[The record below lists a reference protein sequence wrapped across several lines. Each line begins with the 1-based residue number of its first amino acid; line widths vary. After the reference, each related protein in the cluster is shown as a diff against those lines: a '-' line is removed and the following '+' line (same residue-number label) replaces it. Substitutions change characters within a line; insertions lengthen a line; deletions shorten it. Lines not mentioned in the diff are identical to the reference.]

1 MFEGKETTPFDL
13 KLVMDAMTDKLLKI
27 MKQELEPLHERMDSL
42 EHSQTNSKSR
52 RHKAPTRDYESSNSE
67 EEYGS
72 RTWRNKHHKAGV
84 DPIKGVKMQ
93 LPTFQGKSD
102 PDVYLE
108 WEKRVELIFD
118 CNDYTEEQQMRLAV
132 MQFTDYAIVWWDQIT
147 TSRRRSGEY
156 PITTWTELKGV
167 MKKCFVPSHYHCDLY
182 LKLQNLTQGTKS
194 VEDYHKEMEIAMLRA
209 DIVEDREA
217 TMARFLSGLRP
228 EIADQVEMH
237 HYVDLH
243 DMLDKAIKIERRL
256 KRRGP
261 IRHNS
266 NFQAG
271 NWRNQPFKREVS
283 PSSAFPLT
291 KQGGTTKESLRP
303 NATSSKPPSRGDG
316 RPTHEVSNVRNRDT
330 KCFKCQ
336 GFGHIASQCPNQRV
350 MLMLPNGEVQTDEED
365 EYEDIPP
372 LVEEDEEFEEI
383 PAHGKVGMVARRA
396 LTTQAGR
403 DDLQRENIFYSRCH
417 VMDKL
422 CSLVIDPGSCTN
434 VASALMVER
443 LNLPTSDHPRPYKLQ
458 WLNNSG
464 EVRVHKQVLLNFA
477 IGRYKDDVLCDVV
490 PMQATHIILGRPW
503 QFDKRVIFYGFLNKY
518 SFVHNTKKITL
529 APLTPQQVHDDQ
541 IGLQKEYDM
550 HCDNK
555 KKILHD
561 TKSKMA
567 EPSSHKIDTSHS
579 AIEGKKERKSI
590 MLARTRDVRKALHSN
605 QILLILFCKESL
617 LTNELGASLPS
628 AIANLLQEYQ
638 DVFPEDIPNGL
649 PPLRGIE
656 HQIDFI
662 PGSSLPN
669 KAPYRTNPEETKE
682 QQRQVEDLLSKGWI
696 QESLSPCAVPV
707 LLVPKKDRGWRMCT
721 DCRAINAITVKY
733 RHPIPRLDDMLDEL
747 HGAIIFTKIDLK
759 SGYHQIRMKEGDE
772 WKIAFKTKHVYFDD
786 ILIYSKSAEEHAV
799 HVRMV
804 LDAFRKASLY
814 ANLKKC
820 IGAVLIQE
828 GKPVAYFSEKLNGA
842 SLNYS
847 TYDKELMALVGK
859 TNVVADALSRRY
871 TLITTLDT
879 KLLGFEFIKDL
890 YAADLDFGEIFTTL
904 PRVTREHYSMSQ
916 GFLYYKGKLCIP
928 MCSMRLLLVREAYG
942 GGLMGHFGVAKT
954 LSILQEHFYW
964 PRMKRDV
971 ERHTQRCVTCHQA
984 KSKVHPYGL
993 YTPLPIPHEP
1003 WVDLSMDFVLGL
1015 PRTRQGHDSIYVVVD
1030 RFSKMAHFIPC
1041 HKTDDAKHVADLFF
1055 RDIVRLHWVPHLSP
1069 LPISERVNLDGKKKA
1084 EFVRDLHTKARANIE
1099 KRTLQ
1104 YIQSANKG
1112 RRKMVFEPGDWV
1124 WIHMRKERFPIQRR
1138 NKLLPRG
1145 DGPFQVVE
1153 RINDNA
1159 YKLDLPGMEQEQ
1171 PPTDYSL
1178 MFTAMKNELRRVSE
1192 QQMEELRTRFDELSQ
1207 SLTRGSRSRS
1217 HNRSAHGNRGTNSE
1231 DYLGSEDDERA
1242 ERPKRDI
1249 GEIVSDD
1256 DDCEEVPGLIKGD
1269 CLEDDSAEEDCSP
1282 TQGEVG
1288 YLVAR
1293 RVLTAR
1299 VKEDEQLQRE
1309 NLFYTRCKLG
1319 DKVCSLIIDGGSCTN
1334 VASLLMV
1341 ENLGLPTTRHPHL
1354 YRLQWLSDDGELQ

>member
-1 MFEGKETTPFDL
+1 MSEGKETTPFDI

-27 MKQELEPLHERMDSL
+27 MKQELEPLHERLDSL

-72 RTWRNKHHKAGV
+72 RTWRNKHRKAGV

-132 MQFTDYAIVWWDQIT
+132 MQFTNYAIVWWDQIT

-167 MKKCFVPSHYHCDLY
+167 MKKRFVPSHYHRDLY
-182 LKLQNLTQGTKS
+182 LKLQNLTQGTNS

-256 KRRGP
+256 KRRG
-261 IRHNS
+261 
-266 NFQAG
+266 
-271 NWRNQPFKREVS
+271 
-283 PSSAFPLT
+283 
-291 KQGGTTKESLRP
+291 
-303 NATSSKPPSRGDG
+303 
-316 RPTHEVSNVRNRDT
+316 
-330 KCFKCQ
+330 
-336 GFGHIASQCPNQRV
+336 FGHIASQCPNQRV

-365 EYEDIPP
+365 ACEDMPP
-372 LVEEDEEFEEI
+372 LVKEDEEFEEI

-396 LTTQAGR
+396 LTTQVGR

-434 VASALMVER
+434 VASAFMLER

-464 EVRVHKQVLLNFA
+464 E
-477 IGRYKDDVLCDVV
+477 
-490 PMQATHIILGRPW
+490 
-503 QFDKRVIFYGFLNKY
+503 
-518 SFVHNTKKITL
+518 ITL
-529 APLTPQQVHDDQ
+529 APLTPQQVHEDQ

-555 KKILHD
+555 KKNLHD

-605 QILLILFCKESL
+605 QILLILFFKESL

-662 PGSSLPN
+662 PGSSLPT

-707 LLVPKKDRGWRMCT
+707 LLVPKKDGGWRMCT

-759 SGYHQIRMKEGDE
+759 S
-772 WKIAFKTKHVYFDD
+772 
-786 ILIYSKSAEEHAV
+786 
-799 HVRMV
+799 
-804 LDAFRKASLY
+804 
-814 ANLKKC
+814 

-847 TYDKELMALVGK
+847 TYDKELMALVRALQTWQHYLRPREFILHTDHESLKHIKSQTKLSKRHARWVAFIDSFAFVIKYKVGK

-904 PRVTREHYSMSQ
+904 PRVTCEHYSMSQ

-928 MCSMRLLLVREAYG
+928 MCSMRLLLVREAHG

-1003 WVDLSMDFVLGL
+1003 YVDLSMDFVLGL
-1015 PRTRQGHDSIYVVVD
+1015 PRTRQGHDSIYEVVD

-1055 RDIVRLHWVPHLSP
+1055 RDIVRLHGVPRTIVSDRDNITSWEDCLPHVEFAYNRTVHTSTQFSPFEIVYGFNPLTPLDLSP

-1112 RRKMVFEPGDWV
+1112 RHKMVFEPGDWV
-1124 WIHMRKERFPIQRR
+1124 WIYMRKKCFPNQRR

-1159 YKLDLPGMEQEQ
+1159 YKLDFPCEYGVHATFNVADLSPFHA
-1171 PPTDYSL
+1171 D
-1178 MFTAMKNELRRVSE
+1178 
-1192 QQMEELRTRFDELSQ
+1192 DELD
-1207 SLTRGSRSRS
+1207 L
-1217 HNRSAHGNRGTNSE
+1217 GTNRLQEEGIDEGLKAGQTQVAQVIQVPSGPVTRARAKKMRESLQALVSTIQGRIGDDLKIIEGLENE
-1231 DYLGSEDDERA
+1231 DSKLYTLLQVEDPPA
-1242 ERPKRDI
+1242 P
-1249 GEIVSDD
+1249 
-1256 DDCEEVPGLIKGD
+1256 
-1269 CLEDDSAEEDCSP
+1269 
-1282 TQGEVG
+1282 
-1288 YLVAR
+1288 
-1293 RVLTAR
+1293 
-1299 VKEDEQLQRE
+1299 
-1309 NLFYTRCKLG
+1309 
-1319 DKVCSLIIDGGSCTN
+1319 
-1334 VASLLMV
+1334 VAS
-1341 ENLGLPTTRHPHL
+1341 
-1354 YRLQWLSDDGELQ
+1354 

>member
-1 MFEGKETTPFDL
+1 MSEGKETTPFDI

-72 RTWRNKHHKAGV
+72 RTWRNKHRKAGV

-167 MKKCFVPSHYHCDLY
+167 MKKRFVPSHYHRDLY

-256 KRRGP
+256 KRRG
-261 IRHNS
+261 
-266 NFQAG
+266 
-271 NWRNQPFKREVS
+271 
-283 PSSAFPLT
+283 
-291 KQGGTTKESLRP
+291 
-303 NATSSKPPSRGDG
+303 
-316 RPTHEVSNVRNRDT
+316 
-330 KCFKCQ
+330 
-336 GFGHIASQCPNQRV
+336 FGHIASQCPNQRV

-365 EYEDIPP
+365 ECEDMPP

-396 LTTQAGR
+396 LTTQAG
-403 DDLQRENIFYSRCH
+403 
-417 VMDKL
+417 
-422 CSLVIDPGSCTN
+422 SCTN

-443 LNLPTSDHPRPYKLQ
+443 LNLPTNDHPRPYKLQ

-464 EVRVHKQVLLNFA
+464 E
-477 IGRYKDDVLCDVV
+477 
-490 PMQATHIILGRPW
+490 
-503 QFDKRVIFYGFLNKY
+503 
-518 SFVHNTKKITL
+518 
-529 APLTPQQVHDDQ
+529 
-541 IGLQKEYDM
+541 
-550 HCDNK
+550 
-555 KKILHD
+555 
-561 TKSKMA
+561 
-567 EPSSHKIDTSHS
+567 
-579 AIEGKKERKSI
+579 
-590 MLARTRDVRKALHSN
+590 
-605 QILLILFCKESL
+605 
-617 LTNELGASLPS
+617 
-628 AIANLLQEYQ
+628 EYQ

-696 QESLSPCAVPV
+696 QESLSPCVVPV
-707 LLVPKKDRGWRMCT
+707 LLVPKKDGGWRMCT

-733 RHPIPRLDDMLDEL
+733 RHPIPRLDDMLDKL

-772 WKIAFKTKHVYFDD
+772 WKTAFKTKHG
-786 ILIYSKSAEEHAV
+786 
-799 HVRMV
+799 
-804 LDAFRKASLY
+804 
-814 ANLKKC
+814 
-820 IGAVLIQE
+820 IGVVLIQE

-847 TYDKELMALVGK
+847 TYDKELMALVRALQTWQHYLRPREFILHTDHESLKHIKSQTKLSKRHARWVAFIDSFVFVIKYKVGK

-890 YAADLDFGEIFTTL
+890 YTADLDFGEIFTTL

-928 MCSMRLLLVREAYG
+928 MCSMRLLLVREAHG

-964 PRMKRDV
+964 SRMKSDV
-971 ERHTQRCVTCHQA
+971 ERHTQ
-984 KSKVHPYGL
+984 
-993 YTPLPIPHEP
+993 
-1003 WVDLSMDFVLGL
+1003 
-1015 PRTRQGHDSIYVVVD
+1015 RTRQGHDSIYVVVD

-1055 RDIVRLHWVPHLSP
+1055 RDIVRLHGVPRTIVS
-1069 LPISERVNLDGKKKA
+1069 D
-1084 EFVRDLHTKARANIE
+1084 RDDTTRDMDQQQA
-1099 KRTLQ
+1099 T
-1104 YIQSANKG
+1104 
-1112 RRKMVFEPGDWV
+1112 
-1124 WIHMRKERFPIQRR
+1124 
-1138 NKLLPRG
+1138 
-1145 DGPFQVVE
+1145 
-1153 RINDNA
+1153 
-1159 YKLDLPGMEQEQ
+1159 
-1171 PPTDYSL
+1171 TDYSL
-1178 MFTAMKNELRRVSE
+1178 LFTAMKNELRRISE
-1192 QQMEELRTRFDELSQ
+1192 QQMEELHTRFDELSK

-1217 HNRSAHGNRGTNSE
+1217 HNRSNHGTKEVHSE
-1231 DYLGSEDDERA
+1231 DYSASEDE
-1242 ERPKRDI
+1242 ERPERPRRDTPKNELKGLKI
-1249 GEIVSDD
+1249 QHVLLDVAELDKALPSSMIALLQEFEDVFSD
-1256 DDCEEVPGLIKGD
+1256 EVLD
-1269 CLEDDSAEEDCSP
+1269 
-1282 TQGEVG
+1282 
-1288 YLVAR
+1288 
-1293 RVLTAR
+1293 
-1299 VKEDEQLQRE
+1299 
-1309 NLFYTRCKLG
+1309 
-1319 DKVCSLIIDGGSCTN
+1319 
-1334 VASLLMV
+1334 
-1341 ENLGLPTTRHPHL
+1341 GLPFIRGIEH
-1354 YRLQWLSDDGELQ
+1354 

>member
-1 MFEGKETTPFDL
+1 MSEGKETTPFDI
-13 KLVMDAMTDKLLKI
+13 KLVMEAMTDKLLKL
-27 MKQELEPLHERMDSL
+27 MKQELEPLHERMDSF

-72 RTWRNKHHKAGV
+72 RTWKNKHRKAGV

-156 PITTWTELKGV
+156 PITTWTELRGV
-167 MKKCFVPSHYHCDLY
+167 MKKRFVPSHYHRDLY
-182 LKLQNLTQGTKS
+182 LKLQNLTQGAKS

-256 KRRGP
+256 KRR
-261 IRHNS
+261 
-266 NFQAG
+266 
-271 NWRNQPFKREVS
+271 VS
-283 PSSAFPLT
+283 
-291 KQGGTTKESLRP
+291 
-303 NATSSKPPSRGDG
+303 
-316 RPTHEVSNVRNRDT
+316 
-330 KCFKCQ
+330 
-336 GFGHIASQCPNQRV
+336 RV

-365 EYEDIPP
+365 ECEDMPP

-383 PAHGKVGMVARRA
+383 PAHGKVGMVA
-396 LTTQAGR
+396 
-403 DDLQRENIFYSRCH
+403 
-417 VMDKL
+417 
-422 CSLVIDPGSCTN
+422 SLVIDPGSCTN
-434 VASALMVER
+434 VAGALMVER
-443 LNLPTSDHPRPYKLQ
+443 LSMPTSDHPRPYKLQ

-464 EVRVHKQVLLNFA
+464 EVRVHKQVLINFA

-503 QFDKRVIFYGFLNKY
+503 QFDKRVIFDGFLNKY

-529 APLTPQQVHDDQ
+529 APLTPQQVHEDQ

-555 KKILHD
+555 KKNLHD

-628 AIANLLQEYQ
+628 AIADLLQEYQ

-669 KAPYRTNPEETKE
+669 KAPYRTNPAETKE
-682 QQRQVEDLLSKGWI
+682 QQRQVEDLLGKGWI

-707 LLVPKKDRGWRMCT
+707 LLVPKKDGGWRMCT

-772 WKIAFKTKHVYFDD
+772 WKTAFKTKHG
-786 ILIYSKSAEEHAV
+786 
-799 HVRMV
+799 
-804 LDAFRKASLY
+804 
-814 ANLKKC
+814 

-847 TYDKELMALVGK
+847 TYDKELMALVRSLQTWQHYLRPREFVLHTDHESLKHIKSQTKLSKWHARWVAFIDSFVFVIKYKVGK

-871 TLITTLDT
+871 TLITTLDA

-928 MCSMRLLLVREAYG
+928 MCSMRLLLVREAHG

-971 ERHTQRCVTCHQA
+971 ERHTQ
-984 KSKVHPYGL
+984 
-993 YTPLPIPHEP
+993 
-1003 WVDLSMDFVLGL
+1003 
-1015 PRTRQGHDSIYVVVD
+1015 RTRQGHDSIYVVVD

-1055 RDIVRLHWVPHLSP
+1055 RDIVRLHGVPRTIVSDRDNIKTWEDCLPHVEFAYNRTVHTSTQFSPFEIVYGFNPLTPLDLSP

-1084 EFVRDLHTKARANIE
+1084 ELVRDLHTKARANIE

-1112 RRKMVFEPGDWV
+1112 RRQMVFEPGDWV
-1124 WIHMRKERFPIQRR
+1124 WIHMRKERFPNQRR

-1159 YKLDLPGMEQEQ
+1159 YKLDLPGEYGVRATFNVADLS
-1171 PPTDYSL
+1171 PFHAD
-1178 MFTAMKNELRRVSE
+1178 
-1192 QQMEELRTRFDELSQ
+1192 DELD
-1207 SLTRGSRSRS
+1207 L
-1217 HNRSAHGNRGTNSE
+1217 GTNRLREEGIDEGLKAGQTQVAQVIQVPRGPVTRARAKKMRESLQALVSTIQGRIGDDLKIIEGLENE
-1231 DYLGSEDDERA
+1231 DSKIYTLLQVEDPPA
-1242 ERPKRDI
+1242 P
-1249 GEIVSDD
+1249 
-1256 DDCEEVPGLIKGD
+1256 
-1269 CLEDDSAEEDCSP
+1269 
-1282 TQGEVG
+1282 
-1288 YLVAR
+1288 
-1293 RVLTAR
+1293 
-1299 VKEDEQLQRE
+1299 
-1309 NLFYTRCKLG
+1309 
-1319 DKVCSLIIDGGSCTN
+1319 
-1334 VASLLMV
+1334 VAS
-1341 ENLGLPTTRHPHL
+1341 
-1354 YRLQWLSDDGELQ
+1354 

>member
-1 MFEGKETTPFDL
+1 MSEGKETTPFDI

-72 RTWRNKHHKAGV
+72 RTWRNKHRKAGV

-167 MKKCFVPSHYHCDLY
+167 MKKRFVPSHYLRDLY

-256 KRRGP
+256 KRRG
-261 IRHNS
+261 
-266 NFQAG
+266 
-271 NWRNQPFKREVS
+271 
-283 PSSAFPLT
+283 
-291 KQGGTTKESLRP
+291 GTTKESLRP

-316 RPTHEVSNVRNRDT
+316 RPTHEVSKVRNRDT

-365 EYEDIPP
+365 ECEDMPP

-464 EVRVHKQVLLNFA
+464 E
-477 IGRYKDDVLCDVV
+477 
-490 PMQATHIILGRPW
+490 
-503 QFDKRVIFYGFLNKY
+503 
-518 SFVHNTKKITL
+518 
-529 APLTPQQVHDDQ
+529 
-541 IGLQKEYDM
+541 
-550 HCDNK
+550 
-555 KKILHD
+555 
-561 TKSKMA
+561 
-567 EPSSHKIDTSHS
+567 
-579 AIEGKKERKSI
+579 
-590 MLARTRDVRKALHSN
+590 
-605 QILLILFCKESL
+605 
-617 LTNELGASLPS
+617 
-628 AIANLLQEYQ
+628 EYQ

-707 LLVPKKDRGWRMCT
+707 LLVPKKDGGWRMCT

-733 RHPIPRLDDMLDEL
+733 RHPIARLDDMLDEL

-759 SGYHQIRMKEGDE
+759 SGYHQIRMKEGVE
-772 WKIAFKTKHVYFDD
+772 WKTAFKTKHG
-786 ILIYSKSAEEHAV
+786 
-799 HVRMV
+799 
-804 LDAFRKASLY
+804 
-814 ANLKKC
+814 

-847 TYDKELMALVGK
+847 TYDKELMALVRALQTWQHYLGPREFILHTDHESLKHIKSQTKLSKRHARWVAFIDSFAFVIKYKVGK
-859 TNVVADALSRRY
+859 TNVVADALSRR
-871 TLITTLDT
+871 
-879 KLLGFEFIKDL
+879 
-890 YAADLDFGEIFTTL
+890 
-904 PRVTREHYSMSQ
+904 
-916 GFLYYKGKLCIP
+916 
-928 MCSMRLLLVREAYG
+928 EAHG

-971 ERHTQRCVTCHQA
+971 ERHTQR
-984 KSKVHPYGL
+984 
-993 YTPLPIPHEP
+993 
-1003 WVDLSMDFVLGL
+1003 
-1015 PRTRQGHDSIYVVVD
+1015 TRQGHDSIYVVVD
-1030 RFSKMAHFIPC
+1030 RFSKMAHFVPC
-1041 HKTDDAKHVADLFF
+1041 RKTDDAKHVADLFF
-1055 RDIVRLHWVPHLSP
+1055 RDIVRLHGVPRTIVSDRD
-1069 LPISERVNLDGKKKA
+1069 RVNLDGKKKA
-1084 EFVRDLHTKARANIE
+1084 EFMRDLHTKARANIE

-1112 RRKMVFEPGDWV
+1112 RRKMVFEPGEYGVHATFNVAD
-1124 WIHMRKERFPIQRR
+1124 
-1138 NKLLPRG
+1138 LS
-1145 DGPFQVVE
+1145 PFHADDE
-1153 RINDNA
+1153 
-1159 YKLDLPGMEQEQ
+1159 LDLGTNRLQEEGIDEGLKSGQ
-1171 PPTDYSL
+1171 TQVAQVIQVPSGPVTRARAKKMRESLQALVSTIQGRIGDDLKIIEGLENEDSKLYTLLQVEDPPT
-1178 MFTAMKNELRRVSE
+1178 
-1192 QQMEELRTRFDELSQ
+1192 
-1207 SLTRGSRSRS
+1207 
-1217 HNRSAHGNRGTNSE
+1217 
-1231 DYLGSEDDERA
+1231 
-1242 ERPKRDI
+1242 P
-1249 GEIVSDD
+1249 
-1256 DDCEEVPGLIKGD
+1256 
-1269 CLEDDSAEEDCSP
+1269 
-1282 TQGEVG
+1282 
-1288 YLVAR
+1288 
-1293 RVLTAR
+1293 
-1299 VKEDEQLQRE
+1299 
-1309 NLFYTRCKLG
+1309 
-1319 DKVCSLIIDGGSCTN
+1319 
-1334 VASLLMV
+1334 VAS
-1341 ENLGLPTTRHPHL
+1341 
-1354 YRLQWLSDDGELQ
+1354 

>member
-1 MFEGKETTPFDL
+1 MSEGKETTPFDI
-13 KLVMDAMTDKLLKI
+13 KLVMEAMTDKLLKL

-52 RHKAPTRDYESSNSE
+52 RHKAPTRDYESFNSE

-72 RTWRNKHHKAGV
+72 RTWKNKHRKAGV

-147 TSRRRSGEY
+147 TGRRRSGEY

-167 MKKCFVPSHYHCDLY
+167 MKKRFVPSHYHRDLY
-182 LKLQNLTQGTKS
+182 LKLQNLTQGAKS

-261 IRHNS
+261 IRQNS
-266 NFQAG
+266 NFQVG

-283 PSSAFPLT
+283 PSSAFPLA

-303 NATSSKPPSRGDG
+303 NAPSSKPPSRGDG
-316 RPTHEVSNVRNRDT
+316 RPTHEVSKVRYRDT

-350 MLMLPNGEVQTDEED
+350 MLILPNGEVQTDEED
-365 EYEDIPP
+365 ECEDMPP
-372 LVEEDEEFEEI
+372 LVEDEEEFEEI

-396 LTTQAGR
+396 LTTQASR
-403 DDLQRENIFYSRCH
+403 DDLQQENIFYSRCH

-443 LNLPTSDHPRPYKLQ
+443 LTLPTSDHPRPYKLQ

-464 EVRVHKQVLLNFA
+464 EVRVHKQVLINFA

-490 PMQATHIILGRPW
+490 PMQATHIILGRSW

-529 APLTPQQVHDDQ
+529 APLTPQQVHEDQ
-541 IGLQKEYDM
+541 LGLQKEYDM

-555 KKILHD
+555 KKNLHD

-628 AIANLLQEYQ
+628 AIATLLQEYQ

-682 QQRQVEDLLSKGWI
+682 QQRQVEDLLGKGWI
-696 QESLSPCAVPV
+696 QESLSPCVVPV
-707 LLVPKKDRGWRMCT
+707 LLVPKKDGGWRMCT

-772 WKIAFKTKHVYFDD
+772 WKTSFKTKH
-786 ILIYSKSAEEHAV
+786 EC
-799 HVRMV
+799 
-804 LDAFRKASLY
+804 DASGIG
-814 ANLKKC
+814 
-820 IGAVLIQE
+820 IGAVLLQE
-828 GKPVAYFSEKLNGA
+828 GKPVAYFSEKLTGA

-847 TYDKELMALVGK
+847 TYDKELMALVRALQTWQHYLRPREFVLHTDHESLKHIKSQTKLSKRHARWVAFIDSFVFVIQYKVGK

-928 MCSMRLLLVREAYG
+928 LCSMRLLLVREALG

-971 ERHTQRCVTCHQA
+971 ERHTQRCVTCHQE

-1041 HKTDDAKHVADLFF
+1041 HKTDDAKHVTDLFF
-1055 RDIVRLHWVPHLSP
+1055 RDIVRLHGVPHLSP

-1084 EFVRDLHTKARANIE
+1084 EIVRDLHTKARANIE

-1112 RRKMVFEPGDWV
+1112 RRQMVFEPGDWV
-1124 WIHMRKERFPIQRR
+1124 WIHMRKERFPNQRR

-1159 YKLDLPGMEQEQ
+1159 YKLDLPGEYGVHATFNVADLS
-1171 PPTDYSL
+1171 PFHAD
-1178 MFTAMKNELRRVSE
+1178 
-1192 QQMEELRTRFDELSQ
+1192 DELD
-1207 SLTRGSRSRS
+1207 L
-1217 HNRSAHGNRGTNSE
+1217 GTNRLQEEGIDEGLKAGQTQVAQVIQVPSGPVTRARAKKTRESLQALVSTIQGRIGDDLKIIEGLENE
-1231 DYLGSEDDERA
+1231 DSKLYTLFQVEDPPA
-1242 ERPKRDI
+1242 P
-1249 GEIVSDD
+1249 
-1256 DDCEEVPGLIKGD
+1256 
-1269 CLEDDSAEEDCSP
+1269 
-1282 TQGEVG
+1282 
-1288 YLVAR
+1288 
-1293 RVLTAR
+1293 
-1299 VKEDEQLQRE
+1299 
-1309 NLFYTRCKLG
+1309 
-1319 DKVCSLIIDGGSCTN
+1319 
-1334 VASLLMV
+1334 VAS
-1341 ENLGLPTTRHPHL
+1341 
-1354 YRLQWLSDDGELQ
+1354 